1 MGKKR
6 PNNIYKKFQAIV
18 RNLILFIVFLQV
30 AINFAQVTS
39 YVDTTQI
46 KIGEEIQYTIQVM
59 ADTTDLVLFPE
70 GQSFSPLEMIESY
83 KVDTTFK
90 QTKYKLIKKY
100 WLTQFDSG
108 SYTIP
113 RQRVVINNK
122 PYDTDSVLVE
132 VADVLVDTT
141 KQKMYNIKPALE
153 VKRPPFDFQ
162 NVLYWIIPLLILLG
176 IGMYIF
182 FRRKKKKE
190 ETEQQLPPYEE
201 AIVALKLLDE
211 SHLLIEEKSKE
222 YYSSLTEIIKRYL
235 HREVDDTALE
245 STSEELIV
253 RLKLHKDTGHFE
265 FDSGTIK
272 KLDKILKRADLI
284 KFAKMKEQ
292 TGQAQ
297 ADRGVIGEIL
307 DETKEIIPELTEE
320 ELLKNEQY
328 LEKLRVKKLKKQRIK
343 VILGVFIAIIMSG
356 VLYGSIE
363 GFDNLKDKVLGN
375 PNRDLAEGRWIKSE
389 YGNPSVIIETPQ
401 VLIRTEMENFKS
413 SNAVIKD
420 KNLFTYGNI
429 REQLFIKVSTTQ
441 FNQEQDFV
449 LETALD
455 EALSKLE
462 NEGAKNMIVKREE
475 FETEKGIK
483 GIKAFGRFYIQVS
496 DNKVLKNPRDYE
508 LLIFAQQN
516 GLQEVLVVYQN
527 EGRFSEDIKKRIINS
542 IELEV
547 IQQN

>member
-1 MGKKR
+1 MGKNR
-6 PNNIYKKFQAIV
+6 PNNIYKKFQTIV
-18 RNLILFIVFLQV
+18 RNLILFIVFLKV

-83 KVDTTFK
+83 KVDTTFE

-162 NVLYWIIPLLILLG
+162 NVLYRIIPLLILLG

-253 RLKLHKDTGHFE
+253 RLKLHKDAGHFE

-292 TGQAQ
+292 IGQAQ

-363 GFDNLKDKVLGN
+363 GFDNLKDIVLGN
-375 PNRDLAEGRWIKSE
+375 SNRDLAEGRWIKSE

>member
-1 MGKKR
+1 MGKNR
-6 PNNIYKKFQAIV
+6 PNNIYKKFQTIM

-83 KVDTTFK
+83 KVDTTFE

-153 VKRPPFDFQ
+153 VKRPPFNFQ

-253 RLKLHKDTGHFE
+253 RLKLHKDAGHFE

-363 GFDNLKDKVLGN
+363 GFDNLKDIVLGN
-375 PNRDLAEGRWIKSE
+375 SNRDLAEGRWIKSE

>member
-1 MGKKR
+1 MGKNR
-6 PNNIYKKFQAIV
+6 PNNIYKKFQTIV

-83 KVDTTFK
+83 KVDTTFE

-153 VKRPPFDFQ
+153 VKRPPFDFP
-162 NVLYWIIPLLILLG
+162 NVLYRIIPLLILLG

-253 RLKLHKDTGHFE
+253 RLKLHKDAGHFE

-363 GFDNLKDKVLGN
+363 GFDNLKDIVLGN

-389 YGNPSVIIETPQ
+389 YGNPSVIIETPL